1 MVPPSKGIFERLL
14 ALYNNGFEGILE
26 RIFCTIG
33 EYSLHAGIILLVAAV
48 FTLYSD
54 IPDVASLNAYY
65 SGVVIDSSSTVSSS
79 VVASVLEEL

>member
-1 MVPPSKGIFERLL
+1 MAPPSKGIFERLL

-33 EYSLHAGIILLVAAV
+33 EYSLHAGTILLVAAV

-54 IPDVASLNAYY
+54 IPDVASLNAHY
-65 SGVVIDSSSTVSSS
+65 SGVVIDSSSQVS
-79 VVASVLEEL
+79 SVLEEL

>member
-1 MVPPSKGIFERLL
+1 M
-14 ALYNNGFEGILE
+14 
-26 RIFCTIG
+26 
-33 EYSLHAGIILLVAAV
+33 VAAV

-54 IPDVASLNAYY
+54 IPDVASLNAHY